1 MAVAMITESSSFAKE
16 VLQARGSCLVSF
28 RAAACLPSQQIAPA
42 IEDVAKDLD
51 GQAKFVAVDVGED
64 DWRENAIL
72 REQNITRL
80 PVVMLFEDGK
90 VTDFIGGATSKEAI
104 AEMVAGKRK
113 ALTEGRTKPAA
124 PKKPV
129 AATRAADFERTVLG
143 SDSPVLVHFHS
154 AACRQSLQLLP
165 EVESVAAELDA
176 KTKVVRLD
184 FNKENAPLFE
194 RFGVRRLPTLAL
206 FRDGEV
212 VDQIF
217 GAMTGGAKVGDRL
230 ASCVNLTTAQNI
242 RQLVEGGA

>member
-1 MAVAMITESSSFAKE
+1 MAVATITESSSFSKE
-16 VLQARGSCLVSF
+16 VLEDKSRVLVSF
-28 RAAACLPSQQIAPA
+28 RAAGCLPAVQMAPA
-42 IEDVAKDLD
+42 IEEVAKDL
-51 GQAKFVAVDVGED
+51 GGETKVVAVDVAED

-80 PVVMLFEDGK
+80 PVVMLFEGGEL
-90 VTDFIGGATSKEAI
+90 TDFIGGATSKEAI

-113 ALTEGRTKPAA
+113 ALTAGSAKPAA

-129 AATRAADFERTVLG
+129 AAARAADFERTVLE
-143 SDSPVLVHFHS
+143 SDGAVLVHFHS

-176 KTKVVRLD
+176 KAKVVRLD

-194 RFGVRRLPTLAL
+194 RFGVNRLPTLAL
-206 FRDGEV
+206 FRDGKV

-242 RQLVEGGA
+242 AQMVEGGA

>member
-1 MAVAMITESSSFAKE
+1 MAIATITESSSFAKE
-16 VLQARGSCLVSF
+16 VLEDSSRVLVSF
-28 RAAACLPSQQIAPA
+28 RAAGCLPSRQMLPA
-42 IEDVAKDLD
+42 LEEAAKELE
-51 GQAKFVAVDVGED
+51 GEAKFVAVDVGED

-80 PVVMLFEDGK
+80 PVVMLFEGGK
-90 VTDFIGGATSKEAI
+90 VADFIGGSTTKKAI

-113 ALTEGRTKPAA
+113 ALTAGSAKAAA

-129 AATRAADFERTVLG
+129 VAARAADFERTVLG
-143 SDSPVLVHFHS
+143 ADGAVLVHFHS

-176 KTKVVRLD
+176 KAKVVRLD

-194 RFGVRRLPTLAL
+194 RFGVKRLPTLAL
-206 FRDGEV
+206 FRDGEI

-242 RQLVEGGA
+242 AQMVEGGG